1 MNPRNRH
8 HHSNPFA
15 NLPSEVFSPADLAAA
30 KAEIE
35 RQKAQENAARI
46 LRITSTADSLVQSK
60 VEQLRKLRKEAEAVK
75 DSLAKLS
82 AARDAFLTSGNP
94 EDLLKAIQQG

>member
-1 MNPRNRH
+1 MKTPRT
-8 HHSNPFA
+8 
-15 NLPSEVFSPADLAAA
+15 D
-30 KAEIE
+30 AE
-35 RQKAQENAARI
+35 A
-46 LRITSTADSLVQSK
+46 TDG
-60 VEQLRKLRKEAEAVK
+60 RKLRKEAEAVK